1 MRDIV
6 IEKEKAIRVES
17 NFEDFDGDI
26 ERWRNSFYT
35 IWRYQ
40 LTWDFAYRI
49 TVIERRSGVY
59 VSLLIKPVF
68 KEDVLG
74 MMEDLGYQNVTTEDC
89 NVAFISS
96 YDVQNVEDI
105 ILAFPERIR

>member
-1 MRDIV
+1 MSDIV
-6 IEKEKAIRVES
+6 IEKEKAILVEAKQ
-17 NFEDFDGDI
+17 EDFDGDT
-26 ERWRNSFYT
+26 EWWRNSFYT

-40 LTWDFAYRI
+40 MTWDFAHSI
-49 TVIERRSGVY
+49 KVDERRSSGVY
-59 VSLLIKPVF
+59 VRLLIKPVY

-74 MMEDLGYQNVTTEDC
+74 MMEDLGYRNVTTEDC

-105 ILAFPERIR
+105 ILD